1 MHWMPPLRSAHGQ
14 ALRPR
19 DSTRPKFLLAFWQRR
34 GVTVIGDDDAIARL
48 FASCTR
54 HGPRRADNFSAPL
67 TRCSARP
74 LGRCPTPCEVA
85 MSNNPNWKRKLQ
97 DQINEH
103 NRQHGSKPKGVS
115 NKAMHERACSLFRSF
130 TLLRRLGYQID
141 PANLAGRHIQMLV
154 DYWTA
159 NARIADRCRQR
170 GVAMLELPHSTT
182 YIQLQLSFLRVYADA
197 WIGKPGM
204 VHPLADYVDDPA
216 RFKRSY
222 AAEED
227 RSWEGNAVEF
237 KSVVETVVAIDPR
250 VAAQLAL
257 LLAFGLRRKEAVMF
271 MPHNAVVPSESVP
284 ISQHASDRY
293 GVFLRVRRGTKGG
306 RLRFVAI
313 RNDDQRSAL
322 ELALQ
327 FAPRPSSHLGH
338 PGLSLKQSLKRF
350 DNVMQKA
357 GITKRQL
364 GVTAHG
370 LRHQFAHE
378 FHVELTGVQAP
389 IRGGDDC
396 DDPHVLNCAIQE
408 IAWQIGQRRPPI
420 SPAYVGSPA
429 LPSPSVPPSE

>member
-54 HGPRRADNFSAPL
+54 HGPRRADNFSAAL
-67 TRCSARP
+67 NRCSARP
-74 LGRCPTPCEVA
+74 LVRCPTPCEVA

-97 DQINEH
+97 DQINEP

-115 NKAMHERACSLFRSF
+115 NKTMHERACSLFRSF
-130 TLLRRLGYQID
+130 TLLRRLGYQFD
-141 PANLAGRHIQMLV
+141 LNNLAGRHIQMLV
-154 DYWTA
+154 DYWTG
-159 NARIADRCRQR
+159 NPRIADRCRQR

-204 VHPLADYVDDPA
+204 VHPLADYVEDPA

-222 AAEED
+222 TAKED

-237 KSVVETVVAIDPR
+237 RRVVQTVAAIDPR

-271 MPHNAVVPSESVP
+271 MPHNAVVSSESVP
-284 ISQHASDRY
+284 TSQYASDRY
-293 GVFLRVRRGTKGG
+293 AVFLRVQRGTKGG

-313 RNDDQRSAL
+313 RNDDQRKAL
-322 ELALQ
+322 DLEFALH
-327 FAPRPSSHLGH
+327 PSSHLGH
-338 PGLSLKQSLKRF
+338 PGSSLKQSLKRF

-357 GITKRQL
+357 GISRKQL

-370 LRHQFAHE
+370 LRHQFAQE
-378 FHVELTGVQAP
+378 FHVELTDVRAP
-389 IRGGDDC
+389 IRRGDVC
-396 DDPHVLNCAIQE
+396 ADPQTLKAALLE
-408 IAWQIGQRRPPI
+408 IARQLGHK
-420 SPAYVGSPA
+420 
-429 LPSPSVPPSE
+429 

>member
-1 MHWMPPLRSAHGQ
+1 
-14 ALRPR
+14 
-19 DSTRPKFLLAFWQRR
+19 
-34 GVTVIGDDDAIARL
+34 
-48 FASCTR
+48 
-54 HGPRRADNFSAPL
+54 
-67 TRCSARP
+67 
-74 LGRCPTPCEVA
+74 
-85 MSNNPNWKRKLQ
+85 MSNNPNWKRQLQ
-97 DQINEH
+97 DKINEH

-115 NKAMHERACSLFRSF
+115 NKTMHERAGSLFRSF
-130 TLLRRLGYQID
+130 TLLRRLGHQFD
-141 PANLAGRHIQMLV
+141 LNNLAGRHIQMLV
-154 DYWTA
+154 DYWTG

-170 GVAMLELPHSTT
+170 GVAMLERPHSTA
-182 YIQLQLSFLRVYADA
+182 YIEQQLSFLRVYGDT

-204 VHPLADYVDDPA
+204 VHPLADYVEDPA

-222 AAEED
+222 AAKED

-237 KSVVETVVAIDPR
+237 KRVVETVAAIDSR
-250 VAAQLAL
+250 VAAELAL

-271 MPHNAVVPSESVP
+271 MPHSAVVSAESVP
-284 ISQHASDRY
+284 TSQHASDRY
-293 GVFLRVRRGTKGG
+293 AVFLRVQRGTKGG

-327 FAPRPSSHLGH
+327 FAPRPSSHVGH

-357 GITKRQL
+357 GITKRRL

-389 IRGGDDC
+389 IRGGDVC
-396 DDPHVLNCAIQE
+396 ADPHALKVALQE
-408 IAWQIGQRRPPI
+408 IAHQLGHNRPQISR
-420 SPAYVGSPA
+420 AYVGSA
-429 LPSPSVPPSE
+429 TLPSPSLSPSETEKEALS

>member
-1 MHWMPPLRSAHGQ
+1 MR
-14 ALRPR
+14 
-19 DSTRPKFLLAFWQRR
+19 
-34 GVTVIGDDDAIARL
+34 
-48 FASCTR
+48 
-54 HGPRRADNFSAPL
+54 
-67 TRCSARP
+67 
-74 LGRCPTPCEVA
+74 
-85 MSNNPNWKRKLQ
+85 NNSNWKRRLQ
-97 DQINEH
+97 DKIDQH

-115 NKAMHERACSLFRSF
+115 NKTMHERACSLFRSF

-141 PANLAGRHIQMLV
+141 PAQLAGRHIQMLV
-154 DYWTA
+154 DYWTG

-170 GVAMLELPHSTT
+170 GVPMLDRPHSTP
-182 YIQLQLSFLRVYADA
+182 YIEQQLSFLRVYADT

-204 VHPLADYVDDPA
+204 VHPLADYVEDPT

-222 AAEED
+222 SAKED

-237 KSVVETVVAIDPR
+237 TKIVETVDAIDPR

-257 LLAFGLRRKEAVMF
+257 LHAFGLRRKEAVMF
-271 MPHNAVVPSESVP
+271 MPNSAVVSAESVP
-284 ISQHASDRY
+284 TSQHASDRY
-293 GVFLRVRRGTKGG
+293 AVFLRIERGTKGG

-313 RNDDQRSAL
+313 RNDDQRLAL

-357 GITKRQL
+357 GITKSQL

-389 IRGGDDC
+389 VRGGDVC
-396 DDPHVLNCAIQE
+396 TDPETLKAALLE
-408 IAWQIGQRRPPI
+408 IARQLGHSRPQIT
-420 SPAYVGSPA
+420 SAYVGSPA
-429 LPSPSVPPSE
+429 RSSPSLSPPETEKDALS

>member
-1 MHWMPPLRSAHGQ
+1 
-14 ALRPR
+14 
-19 DSTRPKFLLAFWQRR
+19 
-34 GVTVIGDDDAIARL
+34 
-48 FASCTR
+48 
-54 HGPRRADNFSAPL
+54 
-67 TRCSARP
+67 
-74 LGRCPTPCEVA
+74 
-85 MSNNPNWKRKLQ
+85 
-97 DQINEH
+97 
-103 NRQHGSKPKGVS
+103 
-115 NKAMHERACSLFRSF
+115 
-130 TLLRRLGYQID
+130 
-141 PANLAGRHIQMLV
+141 
-154 DYWTA
+154 
-159 NARIADRCRQR
+159 
-170 GVAMLELPHSTT
+170 MLELPHSTT

-237 KSVVETVVAIDPR
+237 KSIVETVAVIDSR

-271 MPHNAVVPSESVP
+271 MPHSAVVPSESVP

-293 GVFLRVRRGTKGG
+293 AVFLRVQRGTKGG

-313 RNDDQRSAL
+313 RNDDQRKAL
-322 ELALQ
+322 DLALQ
-327 FAPRPSSHLGH
+327 FAPRPSSHVGH

-378 FHVELTGVQAP
+378 FHVELTGEQAP
-389 IRGGDDC
+389 VRGGDVC
-396 DDPHVLNCAIQE
+396 ADPHVLKVALQE
-408 IAWQIGQRRPPI
+408 IARELGHNRPQI
-420 SPAYVGSPA
+420 SHAYVGSPA
-429 LPSPSVPPSE
+429 LPSPSVSPSETKKEAQA

>member
-1 MHWMPPLRSAHGQ
+1 
-14 ALRPR
+14 
-19 DSTRPKFLLAFWQRR
+19 
-34 GVTVIGDDDAIARL
+34 
-48 FASCTR
+48 
-54 HGPRRADNFSAPL
+54 
-67 TRCSARP
+67 
-74 LGRCPTPCEVA
+74 
-85 MSNNPNWKRKLQ
+85 MSNNPNWKRQLQ
-97 DQINEH
+97 DKINEH

-115 NKAMHERACSLFRSF
+115 NKTMHERACSLFRSF
-130 TLLRRLGYQID
+130 TLLRRLGYQFD
-141 PANLAGRHIQMLV
+141 LNNLAGRHIQMLV
-154 DYWTA
+154 DYWTG

-170 GVAMLELPHSTT
+170 GVAMLERPHSTA
-182 YIQLQLSFLRVYADA
+182 YIEQQLSFLRVYGDT

-204 VHPLADYVDDPA
+204 VHPLADYVEDPA

-222 AAEED
+222 AAKED

-237 KSVVETVVAIDPR
+237 KRVVETVAAIDPR

-271 MPHNAVVPSESVP
+271 MPHSAVVSSESVP
-284 ISQHASDRY
+284 TSQHASDRY
-293 GVFLRVRRGTKGG
+293 AVFLRIKRGTKGG

-313 RNDDQRSAL
+313 RNDDDQRSAL

-327 FAPRPSSHLGH
+327 FARHSSSHVGH

-389 IRGGDDC
+389 VRGGDVC
-396 DDPHVLNCAIQE
+396 ADPHVLEVALQE
-408 IAWQIGQRRPPI
+408 IACQLGHNRPLI
-420 SPAYVGSPA
+420 SRAYVGIPA
-429 LPSPSVPPSE
+429 LPSPSKPKKEAQA

>member
-1 MHWMPPLRSAHGQ
+1 
-14 ALRPR
+14 
-19 DSTRPKFLLAFWQRR
+19 
-34 GVTVIGDDDAIARL
+34 
-48 FASCTR
+48 
-54 HGPRRADNFSAPL
+54 
-67 TRCSARP
+67 
-74 LGRCPTPCEVA
+74 

-115 NKAMHERACSLFRSF
+115 HKTMHERACSLFRSF

-141 PANLAGRHIQMLV
+141 PSNLAGRHIQMLV
-154 DYWTA
+154 DYWTG

-182 YIQLQLSFLRVYADA
+182 YIQLQLSFLRVYGDT

-204 VHPLADYVDDPA
+204 VHPLADYVDDPS

-222 AAEED
+222 TAEED

-237 KSVVETVVAIDPR
+237 KSIVETVAAIDSR

-271 MPHNAVVPSESVP
+271 MPHSAVVPSESVP

-293 GVFLRVRRGTKGG
+293 AVFLRIKRGTKGG

-313 RNDDQRSAL
+313 RNDDQRKAL
-322 ELALQ
+322 DLALQ
-327 FAPRPSSHLGH
+327 FALHPSSHLGH

-357 GITKRQL
+357 GISRKQL

-370 LRHQFAHE
+370 LRHQFAQE
-378 FHVELTGVQAP
+378 FHVELTDVQAP
-389 IRGGDDC
+389 VRGGDVC
-396 DDPHVLNCAIQE
+396 ADPETLKAALLE
-408 IAWQIGQRRPPI
+408 IARQLGHNRAQIVNVYCGAQ
-420 SPAYVGSPA
+420 AQ
-429 LPSPSVPPSE
+429 PSHSVPPSETKKEALA